1 MTLIDMEM
9 PIDCCEC
16 RLRYSLPTIENDAVH
31 VCCATRKEVDLGW
44 VDRPCWCPLTDGKK
58 QDKKRKEDKKRIELL
73 DKETLIRHATQDGAY
88 EYISAHEIEEMEPA
102 SITDLLLAVQEW
114 LMEHPEQYL
123 VLNRDEDGNQ
133 WFSVK
138 TRSGADD
145 IIDFEVR

>member
-1 MTLIDMEM
+1 MKEREEKMELINKEHLL
-9 PIDCCEC
+9 IQAKNE
-16 RLRYSLPTIENDAVH
+16 DAYGYVS
-31 VCCATRKEVDLGW
+31 
-44 VDRPCWCPLTDGKK
+44 
-58 QDKKRKEDKKRIELL
+58 
-73 DKETLIRHATQDGAY
+73 AY
-88 EYISAHEIEEMEPA
+88 EIEEMEPA

-138 TRSGADD
+138 TRSGADA